1 VVAQDPKNV
10 EALTNL
16 SLALKAA
23 GRAAEARETLQR
35 ALGIKP
41 RYAQAHYNLALL
53 YDESGELLR
62 AIEHYEQFLTNAG
75 PESAALTVEVRTR
88 VQALKAKLR

>member
-1 VVAQDPKNV
+1 M
-10 EALTNL
+10 
-16 SLALKAA
+16 
-23 GRAAEARETLQR
+23 LQR
-35 ALGIKP
+35 ALGING

-88 VQALKAKLR
+88 VQALRARLM